1 MLAPRSRVLRD
12 DSSLLV
18 RLESADSTRVCFCD
32 SSLCVTRVIIGSSQS
47 QVKSF
52 LVVTRVKSSHFGS
65 VTRVK
70 SSHFGLPTR
79 VKSSHHKM
87 RLESTR
93 VRVSDLTCY
102 NTVKFFPISNRKQI
116 LWKGWGNFVLLL
128 SCSIY
133 TTASSDLIW
142 KFTIFHD

>member
-1 MLAPRSRVLRD
+1 MLAPRSRVFRD
-12 DSSLLV
+12 DSSLLI

-52 LVVTRVKSSHFGS
+52 LVVTRVKSSHFG
-65 VTRVK
+65 
-70 SSHFGLPTR
+70 LPTR

-102 NTVKFFPISNRKQI
+102 NTGYNQLPLNNLKVIQQSESGIEECHSDNRMRRLQCAKRTKMVPI
-116 LWKGWGNFVLLL
+116 WDFW
-128 SCSIY
+128 
-133 TTASSDLIW
+133 
-142 KFTIFHD
+142 

>member
-1 MLAPRSRVLRD
+1 M
-12 DSSLLV
+12 
-18 RLESADSTRVCFCD
+18 
-32 SSLCVTRVIIGSSQS
+32 TRVIIGSSQS

-102 NTVKFFPISNRKQI
+102 NTGYNQLPLNNLKVIQQSESGIEEYHSDNRMRRLQCAKRTKMVPI
-116 LWKGWGNFVLLL
+116 WDFW
-128 SCSIY
+128 
-133 TTASSDLIW
+133 
-142 KFTIFHD
+142 

>member
-1 MLAPRSRVLRD
+1 MLAPRSRVFRD
-12 DSSLLV
+12 DSSLLI

-102 NTVKFFPISNRKQI
+102 NTECYKVLPLLPFSQHIPFPNKALNCIN
-116 LWKGWGNFVLLL
+116 
-128 SCSIY
+128 
-133 TTASSDLIW
+133 
-142 KFTIFHD
+142 

>member
-1 MLAPRSRVLRD
+1 MLAPRSRVFRD
-12 DSSLLV
+12 DSSLLI

-102 NTVKFFPISNRKQI
+102 NTGKYTWELPFPAICKAFWDKICCALRQPMVTGSAIS
-116 LWKGWGNFVLLL
+116 LCTDFVPP
-128 SCSIY
+128 
-133 TTASSDLIW
+133 
-142 KFTIFHD
+142 